1 MEQKVPVN
9 EAAEAFVELLNA
21 NGVDHIFLNPGTGS
35 TSIQEALSK
44 FKALGKRTPN
54 VILCLHEFTAMSAAQ
69 GYFMISRKPQVVMVH
84 ETLGTQQVGGALYNA
99 ERSRI
104 GVVFCATRVPRI
116 NRWASLQWLEE
127 RFDQASV
134 VREYVKWNY
143 ELRTT
148 ENIHEIVQRA
158 FRVASS
164 EPCGPVYLSLPADL
178 LTEKMKSVSI
188 PDVARHTAAVTPQA
202 DAAALSEAASILI
215 NSKNPLIITG
225 YSGRNNRAVTSLVEL
240 AETLSA
246 RVITTQRTLNFPT
259 THPLYGG
266 FSPDPYL
273 QDADAILLID
283 IDIPYVPSIAR
294 PGPEAK
300 IIHIDIDPVK
310 QKIPMWEFPVDEII
324 QADSSKA
331 IPVLS
336 EMIRQGLKP
345 EQKVH
350 IQARF
355 QKFQKEHQQQQDEW
369 RKLATENSEKKPVS
383 AEWLCYCI
391 NEAID
396 ENTIVMEEAVTNRG
410 SVMRQL
416 QRTKP
421 GTFFASEAVS
431 LGWSL
436 GAALGAKLASPEATV
451 VTMVGDGGFN
461 FSSPT
466 SALWAASVYH
476 APFLCVIFNNKQY
489 HVPRKVIRDYYGPEG
504 FSQKTDSWVGIDIAP
519 PPDYA
524 LISQACHAYGQMVED
539 PSDLP
544 SALRTALDQVRSGK
558 PAVLDVRIASP

>member
-21 NGVDHIFLNPGTGS
+21 NGVDYIFLNPGTGS
-35 TSIQEALSK
+35 MSIQEALSK
-44 FKALGKRTPN
+44 FKALGKRTPE

-69 GYFMISRKPQVVMVH
+69 GYFMVSRKPQVVMVH

-178 LTEKMKSVSI
+178 LTEKMKNVSV
-188 PDVARHTAAVTPQA
+188 PDVARYTAAVTPQA
-202 DAAALSEAASILI
+202 DAAALSKAASILI
-215 NSKNPLIITG
+215 NAKNPLIITG
-225 YSGRNNRAVTSLVEL
+225 YAGRNTQTVASLVDL
-240 AETLSA
+240 AEIISA
-246 RVITTQRTLNFPT
+246 RVVTIQRTLNFPT

-273 QDADAILLID
+273 RDADAILLID

-294 PGPEAK
+294 PGPEAR
-300 IIHIDIDPVK
+300 IIHIDIDPMK
-310 QKIPMWEFPVDEII
+310 QKIPMWEFPVDELI

-331 IPVLS
+331 IPVLN
-336 EMIRQGLKP
+336 EIIRQMLTS
-345 EQKVH
+345 EQRAH
-350 IQARF
+350 ARTRL

-369 RKLATENSEKKPVS
+369 YKLATGDSEKKPIS
-383 AEWLCYCI
+383 AEWLCHCI

-416 QRTKP
+416 QRTRP
-421 GTFFASEAVS
+421 GTLFASEAVS

-451 VTMVGDGGFN
+451 VALVGDGGFN

-466 SALWAASVYH
+466 SALWAASVYQ

-504 FSQKTDSWVGIDIAP
+504 FSQKTGSWVGIDIAP
-519 PPDYA
+519 SPDYA
-524 LISQACHAYGQMVED
+524 LISQACHAYGQMVAD

-544 SALRTALDQVRSGK
+544 SALRTALDQVHSGK
-558 PAVLDVRIASP
+558 PAVLDVRIDSP